1 MKSWRLLL
9 GFIISPLA
17 TSVVIAAIAIL
28 LVMIATN
35 ATLRDATD
43 GIQRL
48 LLFSAIFSYFVALV
62 IGIPLSIQSK
72 RRQWRKLWQNSVAG
86 FSAGLALGVVVTL
99 IVSIFSFVKWMDAY
113 SPFISVLFV
122 GLAGLLNMTAL
133 WPFID
138 HNKSTEQY

>member
-1 MKSWRLLL
+1 MKSWKLLL
-9 GFIISPLA
+9 GFIVSPLA
-17 TSVVIAAIAIL
+17 TSVIISTIAIL
-28 LVMIATN
+28 LVMFATN

-62 IGIPLSIQSK
+62 IGIPLSIHSK

-86 FSAGLALGVVVTL
+86 FSAGLALGVVATL
-99 IVSIFSFVKWMDAY
+99 IVSIFSLVKWMDSY
-113 SPFISVLFV
+113 SPFIAVLFV

-138 HNKSTEQY
+138 HGKTIQ

>member
-1 MKSWRLLL
+1 MKSWKLLL
-9 GFIISPLA
+9 GFIVSPLA
-17 TSVVIAAIAIL
+17 TSVIISTIAIL
-28 LVMIATN
+28 LVMFATN

-62 IGIPLSIQSK
+62 IGIPLSIHSK

-86 FSAGLALGVVVTL
+86 FLAGLALGVVAAL
-99 IVSIFSFVKWMDAY
+99 IVSIFSLVKWMDSY
-113 SPFISVLFV
+113 SPFIAVLFV
-122 GLAGLLNMTAL
+122 GFAGLLNMTAL

-138 HNKSTEQY
+138 HSKTIQ